1 MTTPTRQND
10 RLAMLLACGS
20 PGSAAAYHDI
30 SHQTGADLVQRDKSL
45 AVTPQAAAPAGF
57 GFTAWI
63 GRLIRPLHESRW
75 EQELR
80 EREAYLSRS
89 QNVFDVEVRMRALED
104 AALGRSRALG

>member
-1 MTTPTRQND
+1 MSTATGQSS
-10 RLAMLLACGS
+10 RLTMLLACGS

-30 SHQTGADLVQRDKSL
+30 PGHEGAGLVQRDI
-45 AVTPQAAAPAGF
+45 PQATAPGPAAPAGF
-57 GFTAWI
+57 SFTAWI
-63 GRLIRPLHESRW
+63 GRLIRPLRESAW

-80 EREAYLSRS
+80 DREAYLSRS